1 MSGERRLMTRLNEP
15 LVIDLTS
22 LRMNSPELTDA
33 EPLTLNINLSL
44 HAAFFG
50 CCWVGI

>member
-1 MSGERRLMTRLNEP
+1 MSGERPLMTRLNEL

-22 LRMNSPELTDA
+22 LQMNSLELTDA
-33 EPLTLNINLSL
+33 ELLTLNINLSS

-50 CCWVGI
+50 CCWVDI